1 MGRTPARAT
10 RPSRPS
16 TSPNARADLALDRRA
31 SPPPPRSSHAS
42 RGSRNSSERALRRF
56 WIYAARTVVQTLT
69 KKQAWK
75 ENDEWVVVGLK
86 ESKSVE
92 RGWIV
97 VPDKAKRK
105 PDPPPIEEP
114 DRVDKILARCASHP
128 RTFERER

>member
-1 MGRTPARAT
+1 M
-10 RPSRPS
+10 
-16 TSPNARADLALDRRA
+16 
-31 SPPPPRSSHAS
+31 
-42 RGSRNSSERALRRF
+42 
-56 WIYAARTVVQTLT
+56 VVQTLT

-114 DRVDKILARCASHP
+114 DLSNNARTVTIQNWPTEHTWVSQ
-128 RTFERER
+128 

>member
-1 MGRTPARAT
+1 M
-10 RPSRPS
+10 
-16 TSPNARADLALDRRA
+16 
-31 SPPPPRSSHAS
+31 
-42 RGSRNSSERALRRF
+42 
-56 WIYAARTVVQTLT
+56 VVQTLT

-114 DRVDKILARCASHP
+114 DRVGKILARCASHP